1 MKHSRSSRR
10 KAKKRISWAS
20 ILVVSLLS
28 VALCLSTYALVSREQ
43 SDSKTVPPSSSS
55 EKRNSGNSQQP
66 QANEP
71 TEQNDQQSQTNE
83 NNGNDEPQQTSITF
97 FEPSSDRNKKIE
109 RLMKTMSLREKIGQ
123 LVIVGFPSTEP
134 DENVKQMIRQ
144 YHVGGAILYDRN
156 MKTPE
161 QVATLTNDLQRGALE
176 SRFKIPL
183 VFSIDQEGGKIVRMR
198 QYVSPI
204 PSQQQLGQSKD
215 DAKVYQIAHRTGT
228 ELAAMGIQI
237 NFAPVLD
244 LSATDSRS
252 FGEDPV
258 LTGRLGQQVVT
269 GLTDAGVTAV
279 LKHFPGNGRSQVDPH
294 HDSSSVEAGMEDLE
308 NKDILPFRQ
317 IITNINHDRFFVMVT
332 HIKYPVY
339 DKEHPASLSS
349 AIIQQLLREKLGYE
363 GIVVT
368 DDLEMG
374 AVSKYFT
381 YRELGYR
388 AIAAGADLLLVCHT
402 FDHQKEVI
410 DGIWDAVQTGKL
422 SEERINESVRKILAY
437 KLSQFPSIENVYV
450 DPTKA
455 KQVVGN

>member
-10 KAKKRISWAS
+10 RAKRQISPTS
-20 ILVVSLLS
+20 ILLFSLLS
-28 VALCLSTYALVSREQ
+28 VALCLSAYALVNQELY
-43 SDSKTVPPSSSS
+43 DSKTVSPSSNS
-55 EKRNSGNSQQP
+55 EKRNNGNSQQP

-71 TEQNDQQSQTNE
+71 AEPDGQQTQPNE
-83 NNGNDEPQQTSITF
+83 NGSSHQTSITF
-97 FEPSSDRNKKIE
+97 FEPSSDQNEKID
-109 RLMKTMSLREKIGQ
+109 RIMKTMSLREKIGQ
-123 LVIVGFPSTEP
+123 LVMVGFPSTEP
-134 DENVKQMIRQ
+134 DENVKRMIRH

-161 QVATLTNDLQRGALE
+161 QVATLTNDLQRVALE
-176 SRFKIPL
+176 NRFKIPL
-183 VFSIDQEGGKIVRMR
+183 VFSVDQEGGKIVRMR

-258 LTGRLGQQVVT
+258 LAGRLGQQVVA

-294 HDSSSVEAGMEDLE
+294 HDTSSIEAGMEDLE

-317 IITNINHDRFFVMVT
+317 IIKNINHDRFFVMVT

-410 DGIWDAVQTGKL
+410 DGIWDAVQNGKL
-422 SEERINESVRKILAY
+422 SEERINKSVRKILAY
-437 KLSQFPSIENVYV
+437 KLSQFPSVENVYV
-450 DPTKA
+450 DPAKA
-455 KQVVGN
+455 KQVVGK

>member
-1 MKHSRSSRR
+1 MKRSRR
-10 KAKKRISWAS
+10 RTKKRISLIS
-20 ILVVSLLS
+20 ILLFSLLS
-28 VALCLSTYALVSREQ
+28 VTLSLSAYALVSREL
-43 SDSKTVPPSSSS
+43 SDSKAVSLSSRP
-55 EKRNSGNSQQP
+55 EKRNNGNNQQP

-71 TEQNDQQSQTNE
+71 TEQDGQQTQPNE
-83 NNGNDEPQQTSITF
+83 KGSSHQTSITF
-97 FEPSSDRNKKIE
+97 FEPSSDQNEKID

-123 LVIVGFPSTEP
+123 LVMVGFPSTEP
-134 DENVKQMIRQ
+134 DEHVKRMIRH
-144 YHVGGAILYDRN
+144 YDVGGVILYDRN
-156 MKTPE
+156 METPE
-161 QVATLTNDLQRGALE
+161 QVATLTNDLQRVALE
-176 SRFKIPL
+176 NRFKIPL

-258 LTGRLGQQVVT
+258 LAGRLGQQVVT
-269 GLTDAGVTAV
+269 GLTDAGVTPV
-279 LKHFPGNGRSQVDPH
+279 LKHFPGNGRSHIDPH
-294 HDSSSVEAGMEDLE
+294 HDSSSVEAGREDLE

-317 IITNINHDRFFVMVT
+317 IITNIDHDHFFVMVT

-339 DKEHPASLSS
+339 DKENPASLSS

-381 YRELGYR
+381 YREIGYR

-402 FDHQKEVI
+402 FDHQKEVM

-437 KLSQFPSIENVYV
+437 KLSQFPSIKNVYV
-450 DPTKA
+450 DPAKA
-455 KQVVGN
+455 KQVGGK